1 MSAPRIR
8 GLGWSQKAAGALVGG
23 ILLLLPAGTAL
34 AAGTTEAHAET
45 ARPQTVVTAPT
56 QVVEHQ
62 IPVRVHEPAPAAGPT
77 HTVQRGD
84 SLWTI
89 AEERL
94 GDGKRWNEIAKLNEG
109 KPMADGSTFRS
120 ADYVEVG
127 WVLALPPNASPP
139 AEVKDA
145 HVPATGP
152 ASAPGASP
160 GDQAGE
166 KKALPKTVTV
176 KPGDTLSDI
185 AEELLGDGDRYPEIF
200 AANKDAPQSSG
211 VTLTDPNAIE
221 PGWTLAIPGGQ
232 DPAETGAQPPAQVP
246 GGAQVPGPAQIPAP
260 AQVPAPAQQQ
270 PPVTPPEQQ
279 PPVQQA
285 PVQQAPVQPPPA
297 QQQPAQQQPAQQ
309 QPAQQ
314 PPVQQQPAQL
324 PKDVP
329 TPPWTAK
336 QDAPNGLATPPDT
349 AGRSGSDQA
358 APAGTEAKAPDPG
371 SDDSSLPV
379 GVIALGAVGAAA
391 VLGALLVRR
400 RLQQSVRRDGR
411 RIAMPAPAAAD
422 LEQQLRATETPD
434 ALDLFDRTLRTLCA
448 RMSDTGRTLPLID
461 SVQLTDRRLE
471 LHLAAPSP
479 PLYPFEAVDGDHMH
493 WTCPADAELLH
504 TSAAANVP
512 APYPALAVLGET
524 DDGRQLLVDLESLG
538 VVGLTDGSGEDNLAV
553 LRALSVELLS
563 NVWSD
568 DLCVTVVGFGR
579 ELRDVEREGRQ
590 QLRYAY
596 SLDEALSRLNTWS
609 DEVVGL
615 LDDAKLTSPRQARTK
630 GILPDTWPPEIVL
643 SLEPLTEAHIGHIQ
657 RLTNTYPRAA
667 AAIVAPVHA
676 EPWLSG
682 LGVTRLPTVPGVVTP
697 SRINADVH
705 VQRLE
710 DPQYQAL
717 VSMFTVSKDLDGVP
731 ADDVLIPSQ
740 RPVHEP
746 APAHVGGGTMS
757 SAAWSAVGGMER
769 PARMAGGTAV
779 DTEPDPMA
787 KQSGYSQH
795 SEHSGHSQHSGHYQ
809 PDPTDPEPDERGF
822 GANGGYEPP
831 FGSGGRP
838 IGRSGGAGVSG
849 APGMPGAPGGSGGG
863 SGGFGSWGAAA
874 FPAVGVPLAPPERI
888 ERGGA
893 SQDTGSL
900 PLPRFPEEPQGYGD
914 GAGNGEGR
922 DHEPQLFQGAG
933 ANPAT
938 ESGVGPGSG
947 RTESAPGESAHAEP
961 AYGEPTYAEPA
972 YGDPTYGEPAYGES
986 VREEPA
992 HEERADEERVYGE
1005 PAPEGP
1011 APEEPAYGEPRD
1023 EDSPYGEQ
1031 VDDGPAAATDGQPP
1045 GGGSHPG
1052 EPSDGARDE
1061 AGPYDV
1067 DSHER
1072 GAYSGGP
1079 YEGGPYG
1086 GGPYDGGPYEGGPY
1100 DGALYGEQPGLESPY
1115 GEPARP
1121 EPAHTA
1127 RPDAGA
1133 PAEIQSYDELP
1144 YAQEPY
1150 GEPSYGGEPSVAA
1163 SFGESSFGESS
1174 SSEPA
1179 FAHPGFGTPAPGEQS
1194 HGETAVGE
1202 PAFVHPVLGEPGTP
1216 QPEFVEGRTAE
1227 DGPDREA
1234 VHDEAVLQ
1242 GVGDP
1247 EDDHPYAP
1255 AGGAGHPAEPV
1266 TAAEAPDE
1274 GTAVPIDAR
1283 STTEEQA
1290 PPWDVP
1296 DDPEGTYEVYG
1307 SRPTLG
1313 AEGHRGARIDVPI
1326 GAPVQVLGP
1335 DDEVDL
1341 VQGGERARVA
1351 ESAVRGLEMPSAEY
1365 WGAPGQVQEG
1375 LTAEDSGMFLV
1386 VAPET
1391 ETVPVVDA
1399 PEVGSTWDVA
1409 PPVAAA
1415 TVETPSVTGA
1425 PAEGFAPTY
1434 PEIRILGQVDLI
1446 GVGEEVEH
1454 GRRARLTEL
1463 AAWIALHPGGAVREL
1478 DAAVWPLGVT
1488 ATARNSA
1495 ISQLRRWVGTN
1506 QDGTSHLPAAVGGEG
1521 YRFATGFACDWF
1533 RFRDLVAVGLY
1544 GNHDVALDYARA
1556 LDIVR
1561 DAPFDGVGPRR
1572 YVWAEPF
1579 RQQMIAEIVD
1589 VAARLADYHLDNH
1602 DPQAAKRACSVGL
1615 VVCPESQMLYRTM
1628 FRATHI
1634 TGDRAELDYYVDR
1647 LDGLLAGLGAE
1658 PEPLTVELLRDLLD
1672 D

>member
-1 MSAPRIR
+1 VLLALLVGLPAMLVVATTTLLPHRLPALGEVSKVLTAPDDGTGFIAALAIVAWIAWLCFAISVVVEIPAQIKGMSAPRIR

-23 ILLLLPAGTAL
+23 ILLLMPAGTAL
-34 AAGTTEAHAET
+34 AAGTVEAHAET
-45 ARPQTVVTAPT
+45 PRAQTVSTAPT
-56 QVVEHQ
+56 QATEQQ

-145 HVPATGP
+145 HVPA
-152 ASAPGASP
+152 PGAVP
-160 GDQAGE
+160 ADQAGE

-185 AEELLGDGDRYPEIF
+185 AEELLGDADRYPEIF
-200 AANKDAPQSSG
+200 AANKDKPQSSG
-211 VTLTDPNAIE
+211 VTLTDPNSIE
-221 PGWTLAIPGGQ
+221 PGWTLAIPGGE
-232 DPAETGAQPPAQVP
+232 DPGGTGPQPPAQ
-246 GGAQVPGPAQIPAP
+246 APAP
-260 AQVPAPAQQQ
+260 PQQ
-270 PPVTPPEQQ
+270 QQ
-279 PPVQQA
+279 PPVQQ
-285 PVQQAPVQPPPA
+285 PPA
-297 QQQPAQQQPAQQ
+297 QQPPAQQ

-314 PPVQQQPAQL
+314 PPVRQPASEV

-336 QDAPNGLATPPDT
+336 QDAPNTSVATPDT
-349 AGRSGSDQA
+349 TGRSGVDQS
-358 APAGTEAKAPDPG
+358 APAGTEAKAADSE

-379 GVIALGAVGAAA
+379 GVMALGAVGAAA

-553 LRALSVELLS
+553 LRAISVELLS

-596 SLDEALSRLNTWS
+596 SLDEALGRLGTWS

-657 RLTNTYPRAA
+657 RLTSTYPRAA

-697 SRINADVH
+697 SRINADVL

-731 ADDVLIPSQ
+731 ADDVLIPGQ
-740 RPVHEP
+740 RVVQTPEPV
-746 APAHVGGGTMS
+746 HVGGGAMS

-769 PARMAGGTAV
+769 PARMAAGTATDAEV
-779 DTEPDPMA
+779 EAGP
-787 KQSGYSQH
+787 
-795 SEHSGHSQHSGHYQ
+795 GHYH
-809 PDPTDPEPDERGF
+809 PDPTDPEPDDREF
-822 GANGGYEPP
+822 GSPGGYEPP
-831 FGSGGRP
+831 FRQGGRP
-838 IGRSGGAGVSG
+838 IGPSGG
-849 APGMPGAPGGSGGG
+849 P
-863 SGGFGSWGAAA
+863 GSWGGAA
-874 FPAVGVPLAPPERI
+874 FPAAGVPLAPPERI
-888 ERGGA
+888 QRGGA
-893 SQDTGSL
+893 SHEDTGSL
-900 PLPRFPEEPQGYGD
+900 PLPRFPEEPQGYGE
-914 GAGNGEGR
+914 GPGHGEER
-922 DHEPQLFQGAG
+922 DREPQLFQDSATAGTTAGIGVEEPVPGAD
-933 ANPAT
+933 
-938 ESGVGPGSG
+938 PGSDDSG
-947 RTESAPGESAHAEP
+947 LPEAAGPGESTYEEP
-961 AYGEPTYAEPA
+961 A
-972 YGDPTYGEPAYGES
+972 YGEPAYGES
-986 VREEPA
+986 A
-992 HEERADEERVYGE
+992 YERPRYDGQTAADESAATGGQSPENGTHVEASYDGVPYEVGPYDDASGE
-1005 PAPEGP
+1005 SGSVESASNQRDSYDGGSYEG
-1011 APEEPAYGEPRD
+1011 GSS
-1023 EDSPYGEQ
+1023 DSRSYEGGSVESGSYGEQ
-1031 VDDGPAAATDGQPP
+1031 SAGQ
-1045 GGGSHPG
+1045 
-1052 EPSDGARDE
+1052 A
-1061 AGPYDV
+1061 
-1067 DSHER
+1067 
-1072 GAYSGGP
+1072 
-1079 YEGGPYG
+1079 
-1086 GGPYDGGPYEGGPY
+1086 
-1100 DGALYGEQPGLESPY
+1100 PY
-1115 GEPARP
+1115 GEPSNPEQAQPARP
-1121 EPAHTA
+1121 F
-1127 RPDAGA
+1127 AGA
-1133 PAEIQSYDELP
+1133 PSVNQSYDELP
-1144 YAQEPY
+1144 YAQKPY
-1150 GEPSYGGEPSVAA
+1150 AQLSYGGEPAMTA
-1163 SFGESSFGESS
+1163 SFGEPSFEDSS
-1174 SSEPA
+1174 S
-1179 FAHPGFGTPAPGEQS
+1179 
-1194 HGETAVGE
+1194 GE
-1202 PAFVHPVLGEPGTP
+1202 PAFGKTAFDEPAFGEPGFGEPTYGEAAFAEPSLADPALGESAVPEPELFEAP
-1216 QPEFVEGRTAE
+1216 QAE
-1227 DGPDREA
+1227 ERPDREA
-1234 VHDEAVLQ
+1234 PYDEAGLE

-1266 TAAEAPDE
+1266 TAVEAPDE

-1290 PPWDVP
+1290 SPWDAP
-1296 DDPEGTYEVYG
+1296 DDPGGGYEAYG
-1307 SRPTLG
+1307 SHPSPA
-1313 AEGHRGARIDVPI
+1313 AEGHRGNTIDVPI
-1326 GAPVQVLGP
+1326 GANVQVLGP

-1351 ESAVRGLEMPSAEY
+1351 ESTVRGIEMPSAEY

-1375 LTAEDSGMFLV
+1375 PTAEDSGMFLV
-1386 VAPET
+1386 VTPDPEA
-1391 ETVPVVDA
+1391 VPVVDA

-1415 TVETPSVTGA
+1415 AVEAPAVVGA
-1425 PAEGFAPTY
+1425 PSEGFAPTY

-1463 AAWIALHPGGAVREL
+1463 AAWIALHPGSPVREL

-1521 YRFATGFACDWF
+1521 YRFASGFACDWF
-1533 RFRDLVAVGLY
+1533 RFRDLVSVGLF

>member
-1 MSAPRIR
+1 MTVTQGPRPGAGSGPGAHARSRDDRGRRRGLGRFLFDLVRGLLSLAVLLALLIGLPALLVVATTTLLPHRLPALDEVTKILTAPDDGSGFIAALAIIAWIAWLCFAISVVVEIPAQVRGLSAPRIR
-8 GLGWSQKAAGALVGG
+8 GLGWSQKAAGALIGG
-23 ILLLLPAGTAL
+23 IMLLLPTGTAL
-34 AAGTTEAHAET
+34 AAGQAQA
-45 ARPQTVVTAPT
+45 APQLADSVASAPSR
-56 QVVEHQ
+56 VVEQ
-62 IPVRVHEPAPAAGPT
+62 EIPVRVQDPGPAAGPT

-94 GDGKRWNEIAKLNEG
+94 GDGKRWTEIAKLNDG
-109 KPMADGSTFRS
+109 KVMANGQPFDS

-127 WVLALPPNASPP
+127 WVLALPANAAPP
-139 AEVKDA
+139 AEVKAA
-145 HVPATGP
+145 HAPETG
-152 ASAPGASP
+152 P
-160 GDQAGE
+160 GDQRDD
-166 KKALPKTVTV
+166 KKALPQTVTV

-200 AANKDAPQSSG
+200 AANKDKPQPSG
-211 VTLTDPNAIE
+211 STLTDPNAIE
-221 PGWTLAIPGGQ
+221 PGWTLSIPGAGGAETQQQPQQQPPRLPQQ
-232 DPAETGAQPPAQVP
+232 DPAGQQAPQQPQTPQQQPPAQ
-246 GGAQVPGPAQIPAP
+246 
-260 AQVPAPAQQQ
+260 Q
-270 PPVTPPEQQ
+270 PKPFVETPPQI
-279 PPVQQA
+279 
-285 PVQQAPVQPPPA
+285 
-297 QQQPAQQQPAQQ
+297 
-309 QPAQQ
+309 
-314 PPVQQQPAQL
+314 
-324 PKDVP
+324 
-329 TPPWTAK
+329 AK
-336 QDAPNGLATPPDT
+336 QDPITAP
-349 AGRSGSDQA
+349 S
-358 APAGTEAKAPDPG
+358 APAESSEAPKQKTENTNPTGSRAEAPSTGGDERSVPIG
-371 SDDSSLPV
+371 A
-379 GVIALGAVGAAA
+379 IALGAVGAAA

-479 PLYPFEAVDGDHMH
+479 PLYPFEAVHGDHMH

-524 DDGRQLLVDLESLG
+524 DDGRQLLIDLESLG

-553 LRALSVELLS
+553 LRALAVELLS

-596 SLDEALSRLNTWS
+596 SLDEALGRLATWS

-643 SLEPLTEAHIGHIQ
+643 SLEPLTEAHVPHIQ

-667 AAIVAPVHA
+667 AAIIAPIHS

-697 SRINADVH
+697 SRINTDVH

-731 ADDVLIPSQ
+731 ADEVLIPGQ
-740 RPVHEP
+740 RPDHEP
-746 APAHVGGGTMS
+746 EPVQVGAGAAGGSIS

-769 PARMAGGTAV
+769 PARMGGGTATDV
-779 DTEPDPMA
+779 DVDAPP
-787 KQSGYSQH
+787 GY
-795 SEHSGHSQHSGHYQ
+795 YQ
-809 PDPTDPEPDERGF
+809 PDPTDPEPDERAF
-822 GANGGYEPP
+822 AAPAPNT
-831 FGSGGRP
+831 GGR
-838 IGRSGGAGVSG
+838 V
-849 APGMPGAPGGSGGG
+849 GS
-863 SGGFGSWGAAA
+863 GSWGAAVY
-874 FPAVGVPLAPPERI
+874 PVTGRPLAPPERI
-888 ERGGA
+888 ERRVG
-893 SQDTGSL
+893 SPEDTGSL
-900 PLPRFPEEPQGYGD
+900 PLPWLPDDPHDYDADQAEP
-914 GAGNGEGR
+914 AEHV
-922 DHEPQLFQGAG
+922 HEPRLFQSSTIGSDGTDLAG
-933 ANPAT
+933 QRTYSESTATAEPAI
-938 ESGVGPGSG
+938 GG
-947 RTESAPGESAHAEP
+947 RPAAETGAEP
-961 AYGEPTYAEPA
+961 AYPEQSYAEPPYA
-972 YGDPTYGEPAYGES
+972 EP
-986 VREEPA
+986 
-992 HEERADEERVYGE
+992 
-1005 PAPEGP
+1005 
-1011 APEEPAYGEPRD
+1011 
-1023 EDSPYGEQ
+1023 PY
-1031 VDDGPAAATDGQPP
+1031 P
-1045 GGGSHPG
+1045 HP
-1052 EPSDGARDE
+1052 
-1061 AGPYDV
+1061 
-1067 DSHER
+1067 
-1072 GAYSGGP
+1072 
-1079 YEGGPYG
+1079 PYG
-1086 GGPYDGGPYEGGPY
+1086 GEAPVPSSFEEPTVDGSVRT
-1100 DGALYGEQPGLESPY
+1100 GAVYAE
-1115 GEPARP
+1115 
-1121 EPAHTA
+1121 
-1127 RPDAGA
+1127 PDAREAVVVAPSHREVKAEDAAFGA
-1133 PAEIQSYDELP
+1133 A
-1144 YAQEPY
+1144 
-1150 GEPSYGGEPSVAA
+1150 
-1163 SFGESSFGESS
+1163 
-1174 SSEPA
+1174 
-1179 FAHPGFGTPAPGEQS
+1179 APG
-1194 HGETAVGE
+1194 TAVPDAADPADSTLGE
-1202 PAFVHPVLGEPGTP
+1202 PAFGAPVD
-1216 QPEFVEGRTAE
+1216 VEQAAVRGPLVDERSVSD
-1227 DGPDREA
+1227 DG
-1234 VHDEAVLQ
+1234 HDEIGLE
-1242 GVGDP
+1242 GVDDP
-1247 EDDHPYAP
+1247 EDHPYASVEEAGRP
-1255 AGGAGHPAEPV
+1255 ADPAA
-1266 TAAEAPDE
+1266 AAEAPDE

-1283 STTEEQA
+1283 TNTGEQA
-1290 PPWDVP
+1290 PPRDVE
-1296 DDPEGTYEVYG
+1296 DAPEGGYAAY
-1307 SRPTLG
+1307 P
-1313 AEGHRGARIDVPI
+1313 AHAANGHGGVRADVF
-1326 GAPVQVLGP
+1326 GAPGVHVLGP

-1341 VQGGERARVA
+1341 MQGRERERTAPATTESGSALPKRA
-1351 ESAVRGLEMPSAEY
+1351 ESAAGGVEMPSAEY

-1386 VAPET
+1386 VAPDPEAA
-1391 ETVPVVDA
+1391 VPEA
-1399 PEVGSTWDVA
+1399 QEVGSTWDVA
-1409 PPVAAA
+1409 PPVAALPA
-1415 TVETPSVTGA
+1415 EA
-1425 PAEGFAPTY
+1425 PAASGQPSEGFAPTY

-1463 AAWIALHPGGAVREL
+1463 AAWIALHPGRPLSEL

-1495 ISQLRRWVGTN
+1495 ISQLRRWVGTG
-1506 QDGTSHLPAAVGGEG
+1506 QDGTSHLPAAVGGGG
-1521 YRFATGFACDWF
+1521 YAFGPGFACDWF
-1533 RFRDLVAVGLY
+1533 RFRQLVAPGLY
-1544 GNHDVALDYARA
+1544 GSHEVAMDYARA

-1602 DPQAAKRACSVGL
+1602 DPQSAKRACSVGL

>member
-1 MSAPRIR
+1 MTVTQGPRPGAGPGPRAHARTRGDRRRRGPGRFLLDLVRGLSSLLVLLALLVGLPTLLVVATTTLVPHRLPDLDQVTKVLTEPDDGTGFLAALAIVAWVAWLCFAISVVVEIPAQIRGLSAPRIR

-23 ILLLLPAGTAL
+23 IMLLLPAGTAL
-34 AAGTTEAHAET
+34 AASGEAHA
-45 ARPQTVVTAPT
+45 APHVPGTVVTAPT
-56 QVVEHQ
+56 QAVEQ
-62 IPVRVHEPAPAAGPT
+62 EIPVRVHDPGAGAGPT

-94 GDGKRWNEIAKLNEG
+94 GDGKRWTEIAELNDG
-109 KPMADGSTFRS
+109 KVMATGQRFDS
-120 ADYVEVG
+120 ADYIEDG
-127 WVLALPPNASPP
+127 WVLTLPANASSP
-139 AEVKDA
+139 AEVKAA
-145 HVPATGP
+145 HAPD
-152 ASAPGASP
+152 SAPGA
-160 GDQAGE
+160 QADDW
-166 KKALPKTVTV
+166 KALPKTVTV

-185 AEELLGDGDRYPEIF
+185 AADLLGDGDRYPEIF
-200 AANKDAPQSSG
+200 AANKDKPQPNG
-211 VTLTDPNAIE
+211 VALTDPNAIE
-221 PGWTLAIPGGQ
+221 PGWTLSIPGGGGTEAVPPQ
-232 DPAETGAQPPAQVP
+232 PEQQQPQQPPQ
-246 GGAQVPGPAQIPAP
+246 QQ
-260 AQVPAPAQQQ
+260 QQQ
-270 PPVTPPEQQ
+270 PPQQQPPAATPPAEQRPAGQAPEQQ
-279 PPVQQA
+279 KPFVE
-285 PVQQAPVQPPPA
+285 
-297 QQQPAQQQPAQQ
+297 
-309 QPAQQ
+309 
-314 PPVQQQPAQL
+314 
-324 PKDVP
+324 
-329 TPPWTAK
+329 TPPQIAK
-336 QDAPNGLATPPDT
+336 QDPITPPST
-349 AGRSGSDQA
+349 SAKAAETPKQNAENTNPTGSRAD
-358 APAGTEAKAPDPG
+358 APAKAGDEG
-371 SDDSSLPV
+371 SVPV
-379 GVIALGAVGAAA
+379 GAITLGAVGAAA

-461 SVQLTDRRLE
+461 SVQLTDRQLE

-504 TSAAANVP
+504 ASAAANVP

-553 LRALSVELLS
+553 LRALAVELLS

-596 SLDEALSRLNTWS
+596 SLDEALTRLATWS

-643 SLEPLTEAHIGHIQ
+643 SLEPLTEAHVAHIQ

-667 AAIVAPVHA
+667 AAIIAPVHA

-682 LGVTRLPTVPGVVTP
+682 LGVTRLPTVPGMVTP
-697 SRINADVH
+697 SRINTDVH

-717 VSMFTVSKDLDGVP
+717 VSMFTVSKDVEGVP
-731 ADDVLIPSQ
+731 AEDVLIPGQ
-740 RPVHEP
+740 RVVHEP
-746 APAHVGGGTMS
+746 EPAHVGVGSGGGSMS

-769 PARMAGGTAV
+769 PARVGDAGTDVEAEF
-779 DTEPDPMA
+779 DAPA
-787 KQSGYSQH
+787 GY
-795 SEHSGHSQHSGHYQ
+795 YQ
-809 PDPTDPEPDERGF
+809 PDPTDPEPDESAF
-822 GANGGYEPP
+822 GAPGRPESP
-831 FGSGGRP
+831 SRQGGRP
-838 IGRSGGAGVSG
+838 GTG
-849 APGMPGAPGGSGGG
+849 PGAT
-863 SGGFGSWGAAA
+863 GSWGTAAY
-874 FPAVGVPLAPPERI
+874 PVIGVPLAPPERI
-888 ERGGA
+888 QRRDP
-893 SQDTGSL
+893 SNDDTGSL
-900 PLPRFPEEPQGYGD
+900 PLPLLPEHAHEYGAGPGDGGERDYEPELFQPPIPDPDGPDGQPGGQPGSDVPHGPDRPEVDEREAPVEPLAEDDRRHDGNGYPDVVYTDQSYAEPPYAEPPYTHLPYGGEAPVTPSFGEPFREEPVDD
-914 GAGNGEGR
+914 GSARADSAVEAT
-922 DHEPQLFQGAG
+922 DFAEPAHE
-933 ANPAT
+933 
-938 ESGVGPGSG
+938 
-947 RTESAPGESAHAEP
+947 EP
-961 AYGEPTYAEPA
+961 AYGAPAREEPVFAEPA
-972 YGDPTYGEPAYGES
+972 YGDPPPADSTLGEPVFGAPVGPEQS
-986 VREEPA
+986 SQ
-992 HEERADEERVYGE
+992 ER
-1005 PAPEGP
+1005 P
-1011 APEEPAYGEPRD
+1011 
-1023 EDSPYGEQ
+1023 
-1031 VDDGPAAATDGQPP
+1031 
-1045 GGGSHPG
+1045 
-1052 EPSDGARDE
+1052 
-1061 AGPYDV
+1061 
-1067 DSHER
+1067 SHER
-1072 GAYSGGP
+1072 PPHEDPMVGGRSDADT
-1079 YEGGPYG
+1079 EHDATGP
-1086 GGPYDGGPYEGGPY
+1086 E
-1100 DGALYGEQPGLESPY
+1100 
-1115 GEPARP
+1115 
-1121 EPAHTA
+1121 
-1127 RPDAGA
+1127 
-1133 PAEIQSYDELP
+1133 
-1144 YAQEPY
+1144 
-1150 GEPSYGGEPSVAA
+1150 
-1163 SFGESSFGESS
+1163 
-1174 SSEPA
+1174 
-1179 FAHPGFGTPAPGEQS
+1179 
-1194 HGETAVGE
+1194 
-1202 PAFVHPVLGEPGTP
+1202 
-1216 QPEFVEGRTAE
+1216 
-1227 DGPDREA
+1227 
-1234 VHDEAVLQ
+1234 

-1247 EDDHPYAP
+1247 EDHHPNAP
-1255 AGGAGHPAEPV
+1255 AGDAGLTAEPA

-1274 GTAVPIDAR
+1274 GTAVQTDAR
-1283 STTEEQA
+1283 ITSGETGEQA
-1290 PPWDVP
+1290 LPWDVA
-1296 DDPEGTYEVYG
+1296 DAPEGTYEVY
-1307 SRPTLG
+1307 
-1313 AEGHRGARIDVPI
+1313 AAHAANGHRGVRADVLTGP
-1326 GAPVQVLGP
+1326 GVQVLGP

-1341 VQGGERARVA
+1341 MQGRERERAVGRADVDTA
-1351 ESAVRGLEMPSAEY
+1351 GIEMPSAEY

-1391 ETVPVVDA
+1391 ETPVADA

-1409 PPVAAA
+1409 PPVGVVPTEALPMPGQ
-1415 TVETPSVTGA
+1415 PS
-1425 PAEGFAPTY
+1425 EGFAPTY

-1463 AAWIALHPGGAVREL
+1463 AAWIVLHPGRPVAEL

-1495 ISQLRRWVGTN
+1495 ISQLRRWAGTG

-1521 YRFATGFACDWF
+1521 YAFGPGFACDWF
-1533 RFRDLVAVGLY
+1533 RFRDLAARGLY
-1544 GNHDVALDYARA
+1544 GNHEVAMDYARA

-1589 VAARLADYHLDNH
+1589 VAARLAEYHLDNH
-1602 DPQAAKRACSVGL
+1602 DPQSAKRACSVGL